1 MRIEHNTALS
11 APIFVEQDDP
21 SQAQQLAARRFCRI
35 LVVDDDGL
43 VRARLAALLESA
55 QYQVEVAASGE
66 EALRVLDAT
75 QCHIVLTDWL
85 MPNMDGLALCR
96 QVRLRL
102 AESYVYVL
110 MLTVRDADNDMLTGL
125 AAGADAYMIKGAPLE
140 QILAGLE
147 VGRRIT
153 RGSQS
158 RTNQHE
164 THELT
169 YSDPVTN
176 AHSLGYL
183 VDHLP
188 REFARSQRGGHAM
201 AVLTC
206 NVNGF
211 GRDNESFG
219 DDASDEVLRSFVT
232 GVKSCVRKADWVAR
246 TGHNIFMIVLPETT
260 AQGAQCVVKK
270 LTRFFSLH
278 PVSTS
283 AGSSS
288 IATNI
293 EVTAVA
299 AQHGLNGALQVNAL
313 LRVADRLSYINQIH
327 SGIRAMKT
335 CLN

>member
-1 MRIEHNTALS
+1 MRIELDTALS
-11 APIFVEQDDP
+11 TPLFVGQEETI
-21 SQAQQLAARRFCRI
+21 QAQQSAARRFCRV

-43 VRARLAALLESA
+43 VRARLAALLEAA

-66 EALRVLDAT
+66 EALRALDAT
-75 QCHIVLTDWL
+75 QCHIVLTDWQ
-85 MPNMDGLALCR
+85 MPDMDGLALCR

-110 MLTVRDADNDMLTGL
+110 MLTVRDADSDMLMGL
-125 AAGADAYMIKGAPLE
+125 AAGADAYVVKGGPFE
-140 QILAGLE
+140 EILARLE

-164 THELT
+164 THGLT
-169 YSDPVTN
+169 YSDPITD

-183 VDHLP
+183 VHHLP

-201 AVLTC
+201 AILTC
-206 NVNGF
+206 NINGF
-211 GRDNESFG
+211 GRDDEPFG
-219 DDASDEVLRSFVT
+219 DYASDDMLRRFVT
-232 GVKSCVRKADWVAR
+232 GVKSCIRKADWVAR
-246 TGHNIFMIVLPETT
+246 TGHNVFMIVLPETT
-260 AQGAQCVVKK
+260 SQGAQYVAEK
-270 LTRFFSLH
+270 LTRLFSLH

-288 IATNI
+288 IVPNI

-299 AQHGLNGALQVNAL
+299 AQHVNSALQINAL
-313 LRVADRLSYINQIH
+313 LRIADRLSYINQLH
-327 SGIRAMKT
+327 GVNRARKNG
-335 CLN
+335 LN